1 MEGVKSRLIQ
11 VISGI
16 SQGTVISALLFL
28 IFINDLP
35 ESVKKSFTGLF
46 CDDTLMAKEIHNN
59 NDATELQKD
68 LEAVEEWSKMWG
80 MQFNTLKSEVMT
92 ITNVRK
98 PIETTY
104 NLSGKDL
111 DKKESI
117 KYLGVWIDNKL
128 SFKKHI
134 EEKVKKS
141 KTVLNMLRRN
151 LLFAPKSVKA
161 KAYISTVRPI
171 IETASI
177 CWSPSA
183 DKYKKMIEGVQ
194 HSAAQFVANYYP
206 KKGKYEEYS
215 ISKLIKELGW
225 TPLEERRNQ
234 AKLIMAYKILNNKVI
249 LNPESLPKKHYAR
262 QPRSCNLAT
271 SGLEMSW
278 KYLTQ
283 GWILQET
290 HFSSV
295 SQPCGTILSVQN
307 KLTLPVLKPSRD
319 TSLTGHQA
327 MINMETSSCIP
338 LPEAIGGFLL

>member
-1 MEGVKSRLIQ
+1 MKQ
-11 VISGI
+11 P
-16 SQGTVISALLFL
+16 T
-28 IFINDLP
+28 
-35 ESVKKSFTGLF
+35 
-46 CDDTLMAKEIHNN
+46 TL
-59 NDATELQKD
+59 
-68 LEAVEEWSKMWG
+68 
-80 MQFNTLKSEVMT
+80 
-92 ITNVRK
+92 
-98 PIETTY
+98 
-104 NLSGKDL
+104 LSGKDL
-111 DKKESI
+111 DEKESI

-262 QPRSCNLAT
+262 PPRSCNLAT
-271 SGLEMSW
+271 VGAGNELEVPDARLDTTRNTFFFSVPALW
-278 KYLTQ
+278 NNLVSPEQANAPSVEAFKR
-283 GWILQET
+283 
-290 HFSSV
+290 HFSNR
-295 SQPCGTILSVQN
+295 P
-307 KLTLPVLKPSRD
+307 PSND
-319 TSLTGHQA
+319 QHG
-327 MINMETSSCIP
+327 N
-338 LPEAIGGFLL
+338 